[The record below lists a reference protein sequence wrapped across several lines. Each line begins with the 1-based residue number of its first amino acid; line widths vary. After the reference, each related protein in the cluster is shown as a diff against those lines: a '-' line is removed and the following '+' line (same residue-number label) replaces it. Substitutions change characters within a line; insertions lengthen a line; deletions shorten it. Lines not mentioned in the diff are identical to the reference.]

1 MQVRKSGMVKFLNFS
16 LLMDFTQHLG
26 GGWVLAQNSLDSLL
40 MRIQD
45 YFSHVHIHIFVNFSV
60 SIRVQSDVDPR
71 SGDLKK
77 HL

>member
-1 MQVRKSGMVKFLNFS
+1 MVKFLNFS
-16 LLMDFTQHLG
+16 LLMDFTQHLD

-45 YFSHVHIHIFVNFSV
+45 YFSHIHIFVNFSV